1 MKLSLFKILGIGALI
16 YAAMF
21 ALLVIFGEPHWLPI

>member
-1 MKLSLFKILGIGALI
+1 MKLSFLKLLGIALV

-21 ALLVIFGEPHWLPI
+21 ALMVIFGEPHWLPI